1 MYRYAKVEI
10 ASASDST
17 LAYPTFGPYKAFMDQ
32 TKDRQVYSQ
41 VHLVNPTDTE
51 FTVPISNAITTAYF
65 TLVASDYPVMIRL
78 VNAQTTQ
85 IQLRTNNVAATNV
98 GSPLPDQCVFLLTGT
113 LPGTFLTLAPI
124 SGAVQTANVKVYSSG
139 DPTNPYT

>member
-10 ASASDST
+10 AGASDST

-41 VHLVNPTDTE
+41 THLVAPTDPE
-51 FTVPISNAITTAYF
+51 FTVPLSGAVSTTYF
-65 TLVASDYPVMIRL
+65 TLVASDYPVLVRL
-78 VNAQTTQ
+78 VNSGTTQ

-98 GSPLPDQCVFLLTGT
+98 GSPLPDQCVFIITGT
-113 LPGTFLTLAPI
+113 LPNAYLTLTPI
-124 SGAVQTANVKVYSSG
+124 AGAVQTATVKVFATG
-139 DPTNPYT
+139 DPLNPYT